1 MFEIDTERLDIRPLS
16 ECDETLYCDLFTDA
30 DTMRYIGPP
39 MSPDRAVRSFHKA
52 VALTRGRPAQR
63 LFFSVAVRSAQRKIG
78 ICSIQ
83 QIDPI
88 RRRAEA
94 GIVLKSFARAQG
106 FSREILPALVGQALA
121 TLPVDEVWTQ
131 YAADHSKAERLVVAA
146 GLSRCFAPEA
156 YGEGP
161 DKRVWSAHRNSWG
174 QSVSANRRGDEDVK
188 FHGISRE
195 NGAGR
200 AASLCHEQR
209 AGAGADPGTD

>member
-1 MFEIDTERLDIRPLS
+1 MFERDAGRVHPRRLS
-16 ECDETLYCDLFTDA
+16 EGEETSYWDLFTDA

-39 MSPDRAVRSFHKA
+39 MSPDRGVRSFHKA

-63 LFFSVAVRSAQRKIG
+63 VFFSVAVRSAQRKIG

-121 TLPVDEVWTQ
+121 AFPVDEVWTQ
-131 YAADHSKAERLVVAA
+131 YA
-146 GLSRCFAPEA
+146 
-156 YGEGP
+156 
-161 DKRVWSAHRNSWG
+161 
-174 QSVSANRRGDEDVK
+174 
-188 FHGISRE
+188 
-195 NGAGR
+195 
-200 AASLCHEQR
+200 
-209 AGAGADPGTD
+209 